1 MLFLTYDP
9 QLNPTELEIYK
20 YISHNIEKVPYMTIR
35 ELADEIHFSKTAIW
49 RFCQK
54 FECEGYT
61 DFKFKLK
68 NYLSERKKTAQPKSL
83 DETMLIHFLQRSSEE
98 LLEGRIVQA
107 AELLAKKE
115 FVLFIGEGTS
125 KVLAEFGEIYFSSIY
140 NLSAS
145 VSHLFSH
152 PVSKLS
158 EETAKKVGVI
168 ALLVS
173 G

>member
-125 KVLAEFGEIYFSSIY
+125 KVLSLIHI
-140 NLSAS
+140 
-145 VSHLFSH
+145 
-152 PVSKLS
+152 
-158 EETAKKVGVI
+158 
-168 ALLVS
+168 
-173 G
+173 